1 MAAGSGKKA
10 TVTKGETK
18 QAKEYKITGG
28 SFKTKEE
35 ANMELEKA
43 FAKGFKKAGLM
54 VRGREFMVLFGT
66 YASAQIAKANL
77 EAITKAGFE
86 ANVLE

>member
-35 ANMELEKA
+35 AKMELEKA

-54 VRGREFMVLFGT
+54 VRGREFTVLFGT
-66 YASAQIAKANL
+66 YAIEQTAKANA
-77 EAITKAGFE
+77 EVMKKAGFD
-86 ANVLE
+86 VQIFS

>member
-10 TVTKGETK
+10 TVTKEETK
-18 QAKEYKITGG
+18 QAKEYKITGE
-28 SFKTKEE
+28 SFKSKEE
-35 ANMELEKA
+35 ANTELKKA

-66 YASAQIAKANL
+66 YTMEQIAKANA
-77 EAITKAGFE
+77 EAIKKAGFD
-86 ANVLE
+86 VQIIS